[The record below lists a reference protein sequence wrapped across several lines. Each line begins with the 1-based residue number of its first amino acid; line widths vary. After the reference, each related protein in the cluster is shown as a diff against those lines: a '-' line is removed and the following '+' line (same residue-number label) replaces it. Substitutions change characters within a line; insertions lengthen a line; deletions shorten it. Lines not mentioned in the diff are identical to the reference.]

1 MVTSRGF
8 DEAKLGI
15 NPNQWADFL
24 NVVAEAATVWPTK
37 HHRDMVLKLC
47 EQSKAEICFGLEGQE
62 VVLPANLSLGA
73 TASPVEAFH
82 MASGCPFS
90 GKSGGQCP
98 FSGKSDGPAPL
109 NTILGAEGRCL
120 LEIAADAKQAPM
132 AGRVLDSSLQRSL
145 DVLLEEDPDLCCPV
159 SLMIFVEPVRA
170 SDGFIYE
177 KSMLMQLLQNRQ
189 RSPMTR
195 EVLKSEYQ
203 VASEKMVEVMEFRR
217 ERSAALLKFALQAA
231 AQQPQLATIA
241 RERATDYI
249 PSTLNSLTLTP
260 PIQIN

>member
-47 EQSKAEICFGLEGQE
+47 EHSKAEICFGLEGQE
-62 VVLPANLSLGA
+62 VALPANLSMGVAAL
-73 TASPVEAFH
+73 PVEAFH
-82 MASGCPFS
+82 MASRCPFS
-90 GKSGGQCP
+90 GTSGGQCP
-98 FSGKSDGPAPL
+98 FSGQSSGTASLNSTLKAESRASPWKS
-109 NTILGAEGRCL
+109 CL
-120 LEIAADAKQAPM
+120 SEAVADAKQAPM

-203 VASEKMVEVMEFRR
+203 AASEKMAEVMKFRS
-217 ERSAALLKFALQAA
+217 ERSAALLKFASQAA
-231 AQQPQLATIA
+231 TQQPQLAATA
-241 RERATDYI
+241 RERAADYLAG
-249 PSTLNSLTLTP
+249 PRLL
-260 PIQIN
+260 